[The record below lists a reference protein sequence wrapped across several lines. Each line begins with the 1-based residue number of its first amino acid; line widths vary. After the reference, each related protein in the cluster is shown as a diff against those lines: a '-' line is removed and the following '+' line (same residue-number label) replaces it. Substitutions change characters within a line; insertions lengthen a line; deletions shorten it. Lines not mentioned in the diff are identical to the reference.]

1 MQGCLTGGI
10 INPVELAEVR
20 VKELLRRFSKRA
32 SSPPR
37 DDAAANAMAGSSG
50 LMEIPAPLLIT
61 RIRSQSEFQ
70 KHRAQTNAELAAR
83 QEADRELT
91 QTFPSFTT
99 SGFCFVC
106 QKRAQFLSSWEL
118 AFDVGG
124 HLEMNWREH
133 MQCPRCRLNN
143 RMRASIHL
151 LMDVIAPTSE
161 SRIYATEQSSPLYVY
176 LRKRFPFLQ
185 GSEFVQDA
193 ALMGEN
199 KSNKLRHED
208 LTQLSFPTHS
218 FDIIV
223 SFDVLEHI
231 PDYRSAFAECSR
243 TLKPTG
249 KMLFSVPFDANSGC
263 NQIRAQLRKDGTIE
277 YLLPPEYHDDPRNPE
292 GCLCFQ
298 HFGWEML
305 EEMKQ
310 AGFSS
315 VWALSYYSR
324 EYGYLGDNQIQFL
337 AEK

>member
-1 MQGCLTGGI
+1 MRRWPTGG
-10 INPVELAEVR
+10 
-20 VKELLRRFSKRA
+20 
-32 SSPPR
+32 
-37 DDAAANAMAGSSG
+37 AGSSG
-50 LMEIPAPLLIT
+50 LVEIPAPLIIT
-61 RIRSQSEFQ
+61 RIQSHPEFQ
-70 KHRAQTNAELAAR
+70 QHQVQINAELAAR
-83 QEADRELT
+83 REAERELA
-91 QTFPSFTT
+91 QPYPSFTT

-106 QKRAQFLSSWEL
+106 QKRAQFSSSWER

-151 LMDVIAPTSE
+151 LMTMVAPTKE

-176 LRKRFPFLQ
+176 LRKGFPFLQ
-185 GSEFVQDA
+185 GSEFTQDA
-193 ALMGEN
+193 SFISEN
-199 KSNKLRHED
+199 ESKKLRHED
-208 LTQLSFPTHS
+208 LTQLSFPSHS
-218 FDIIV
+218 FDVIL

-231 PDYRSAFAECSR
+231 PDYRSAFAECAR

-249 KMLFSVPFDANSGC
+249 KMLFSVPLDANSVR
-263 NQIRAQLRKDGTIE
+263 NKIRAQLRKDGTVE

-305 EEMKQ
+305 EEIKQ

-324 EYGYLGDNQIQFL
+324 EYGYLGDDQLQFL

>member
-1 MQGCLTGGI
+1 
-10 INPVELAEVR
+10 VR

-32 SSPPR
+32 SSPQQ
-37 DDAAANAMAGSSG
+37 DEEAADSSG
-50 LMEIPAPLLIT
+50 LVDIPAPLVIT

-70 KHRAQTNAELAAR
+70 KYRAEIGAELATR
-83 QEADRELT
+83 QAIERELA
-91 QTFPSFTT
+91 QPHASFTT

-106 QKRAQFLSSWEL
+106 RKRTQFLSSWEL
-118 AFDVGG
+118 AYDAGD

-133 MQCPRCRLNN
+133 LQCPRCHMNN

-151 LMDVIAPTSE
+151 LMAMIAPPKE
-161 SRIYATEQSSPLYVY
+161 SQIYTTEQSGPLYTY
-176 LRKRFPFLQ
+176 LHKRFPRLQ

-193 ALMGEN
+193 ALMSEN
-199 KSNKLRHED
+199 SSKKLHHED

-218 FDIIV
+218 FDVIL
-223 SFDVLEHI
+223 SLDVLEHI
-231 PDYRSAFAECSR
+231 PDYRGAFCECSR
-243 TLKPTG
+243 TLKSAG
-249 KMLFSVPFDANSGC
+249 KMLFSVPFEANSAR
-263 NQIRAQLRKDGTIE
+263 NQIRAELRSNGTIE
-277 YLLPPEYHDDPRNPE
+277 YLLRPEYHDDPRNPE

-315 VWALSYYSR
+315 VCAVSYYSR
-324 EYGYLGDNQIQFL
+324 EYGYLGNNQIQFL